1 MIGTTRTSARCE
13 CGVLTLRINEAP
25 VVQLVC
31 HCSDCR
37 VFTAMPYTALAFF
50 QPDRCSAHGQNY
62 STVMKGGTGSDKTH
76 HSCASCQTPLYV
88 TVAALNGALAVIAK
102 QISTFKFEPQV
113 HIWTSEK
120 AVGVTI
126 PPGVTQSSGVPPK
139 QIAGKMVSS
148 FWGGK

>member
-1 MIGTTRTSARCE
+1 
-13 CGVLTLRINEAP
+13 
-25 VVQLVC
+25 
-31 HCSDCR
+31 
-37 VFTAMPYTALAFF
+37 MPYTALAFF